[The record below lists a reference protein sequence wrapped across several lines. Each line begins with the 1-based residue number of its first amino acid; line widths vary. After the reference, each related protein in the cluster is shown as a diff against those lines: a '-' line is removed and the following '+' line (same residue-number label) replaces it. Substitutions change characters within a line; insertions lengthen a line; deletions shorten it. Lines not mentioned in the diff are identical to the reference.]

1 MIQGAKQFP
10 SPAVSSAGGKLR
22 FGDASR
28 EEAMRT
34 HIIEAVRASLVRLAS
49 SLLAV
54 AICGTALFACSERPL
69 PAMAV

>member
-1 MIQGAKQFP
+1 
-10 SPAVSSAGGKLR
+10 
-22 FGDASR
+22 
-28 EEAMRT
+28 MRT